1 MNHTD
6 NPIISAVISKL
17 NAQQEKG
24 LAKYGRPVQVNA
36 CAAGCSM
43 RRKKRLILQSIWK
56 QLSKRS
62 KRLTTIKLLNKLSKD
77 SMKWRLRVKTSNAY
91 ILPGI
96 IAGGIMQ
103 CHILKKFL
111 YRLNY

>member
-24 LAKYGRPVQVNA
+24 LAKYGAVQVNA

-43 RRKKRLILQSIWK
+43 RRKKRLIMQSIWK